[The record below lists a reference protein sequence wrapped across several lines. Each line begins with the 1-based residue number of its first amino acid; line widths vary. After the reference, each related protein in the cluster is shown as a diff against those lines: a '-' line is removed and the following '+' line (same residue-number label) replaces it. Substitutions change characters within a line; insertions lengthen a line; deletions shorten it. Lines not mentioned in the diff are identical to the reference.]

1 MFGIQCM
8 RALKT
13 HEKLTQIRRER
24 EFGTRE
30 PREPRMEGLEFEN
43 CGLRWVGRE
52 KNLGLRQ
59 TPPHSGFRE
68 LISGLDDL
76 QRSLAPATL
85 AFKRF
90 RLFLFT
96 FFNDHLWLEWK
107 RRFRWDLWSFGLG
120 RALGHER
127 RNNRYR

>member
-24 EFGTRE
+24 VWDQRL
-30 PREPRMEGLEFEN
+30 REPRMEVWNLEIVDCSGWE
-43 CGLRWVGRE
+43 GK

-68 LISGLDDL
+68 LIS
-76 QRSLAPATL
+76 SLY
-85 AFKRF
+85 
-90 RLFLFT
+90 
-96 FFNDHLWLEWK
+96 D
-107 RRFRWDLWSFGLG
+107 S
-120 RALGHER
+120 
-127 RNNRYR
+127 

>member
-30 PREPRMEGLEFEN
+30 LREPRMEVWNLEIVDCSGWE
-43 CGLRWVGRE
+43 GE

-76 QRSLAPATL
+76 QRPLAPATL
-85 AFKRF
+85 TFKRF
-90 RLFLFT
+90 RLFL

-107 RRFRWDLWSFGLG
+107 RRFR
-120 RALGHER
+120 
-127 RNNRYR
+127 RNL